1 MQFAPLA
8 TTAPLELNISCS
20 HHAHLVLTVHKV
32 QIRLHVLQAL
42 HGRTSS
48 VKLWAI
54 AYLVPQV
61 LLVGQ
66 EILPVVRL
74 AS

>member
-1 MQFAPLA
+1 MQFALLV
-8 TTAPLELNISCS
+8 TTAPLELNTSCS

-32 QIRLHVLQAL
+32 QIRLRVLQAL

-48 VKLWAI
+48 VKRWVT

-61 LLVGQ
+61 LLVAQ